1 MVERITDPH
10 KPVHICG
17 YNRLPD
23 NDRVPQPDNYAPP
36 ARGGVVTTI
45 AVCTVIVVALMAAG
59 IAGVW
64 S

>member
-17 YNRLPD
+17 YNRL
-23 NDRVPQPDNYAPP
+23 PDNYAPP